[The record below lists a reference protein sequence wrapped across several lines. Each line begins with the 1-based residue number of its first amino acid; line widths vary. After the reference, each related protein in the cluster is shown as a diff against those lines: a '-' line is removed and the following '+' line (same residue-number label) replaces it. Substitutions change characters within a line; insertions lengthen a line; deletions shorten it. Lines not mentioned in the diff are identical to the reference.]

1 MQVILVLLPFFKTV
15 CSSCWSWRRRRR
27 RGRRRGGG
35 GGGGGGKGGGGGGGG
50 EVGGEAH
57 KSYIGEKYTVARVLA
72 RMR

>member
-27 RGRRRGGG
+27 RRGRRRGGG
-35 GGGGGGKGGGGGGGG
+35 GGGGGGG
-50 EVGGEAH
+50 EGGGEAH

-72 RMR
+72 RMRLP